1 VAAEAEF
8 WKAVKTGDRHA
19 VESLLA
25 ADPRLATTRLD
36 GASAILVAAYHHKP
50 EVTQCLRPHVAEID
64 IFEASALGDLGRGK
78 ALLESDPRLA
88 NAVAE
93 DGFGPLGLA
102 CFFDHEPVVR
112 MLLDSGA
119 RVDQASSNGMRVM
132 PLHSAAAAHSVPIA
146 RLLLERGAPVN
157 ARQAPG
163 EGGFTPLMEAA
174 FNGQVEMV
182 ELLMRHGAD
191 ASLKDRDGKTAADH
205 ARERGHAGLAGRLG
219 LAPWS

>member
-1 VAAEAEF
+1 MSDLTAEE
-8 WKAVKTGDRHA
+8 
-19 VESLLA
+19 LA
-25 ADPRLATTRLD
+25 ARSGTMPEQITRLVDLGILRPNGEDKAFGAGDIQRVRLARALQES
-36 GASAILVAAYHHKP
+36 GL
-50 EVTQCLRPHVAEID
+50 
-64 IFEASALGDLGRGK
+64 ALGDVGRAK

-112 MLLDSGA
+112 VLLDSGA

-132 PLHSAAAAHSVPIA
+132 PLHSAAAARSVPIA

-157 ARQAPG
+157 ARQGPT
-163 EGGFTPLMEAA
+163 ESGFTPLIEAA
-174 FNGQVEMV
+174 LNGQVEMV

-191 ASLKDRDGKTAADH
+191 ASLKDGDGKTAADH

-219 LAPWS
+219 SAPWS